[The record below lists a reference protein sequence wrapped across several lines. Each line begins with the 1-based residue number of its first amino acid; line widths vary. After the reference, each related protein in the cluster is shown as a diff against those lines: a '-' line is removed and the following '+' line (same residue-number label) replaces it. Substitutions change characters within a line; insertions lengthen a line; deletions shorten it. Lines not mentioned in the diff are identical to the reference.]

1 MKQCWEEKPQSR
13 PTFSSLVVSVGNMLT
28 DDYKK
33 VSEFTIFES
42 WMSSKASCNRFMSCF
57 YVSVITIWLRTSW
70 KVNNQ
75 RSFDPELLEIKIKR
89 QTQTV
94 GSQKKHAMSPT
105 HQDVNYRYGTDT
117 LCCLQNSEF
126 LRWMFTALRRRRWT
140 GARQDLPLVLTSSQ
154 LMTSPSR
161 PTLSLRWTQAGMD
174 RFP

>member
-13 PTFSSLVVSVGNMLT
+13 PTFTSLVLSVGNMLT

-33 VSEFTIFES
+33 VFAFSILES
-42 WMSSKASCNRFMSCF
+42 WMSSKTSCSRFMSCF

-75 RSFDPELLEIKIKR
+75 LSFDPELLEIRIER

-94 GSQKKHAMSPT
+94 GSQKKHIKAPIF
-105 HQDVNYRYGTDT
+105 QNVNCRSGTDA

-126 LRWMFTALRRRRWT
+126 LRWMFTALRRRRRT
-140 GARQDLPLVLTSSQ
+140 GARQDLPVVLTASQ
-154 LMTSPSR
+154 LMTSP
-161 PTLSLRWTQAGMD
+161 
-174 RFP
+174 

>member
-33 VSEFTIFES
+33 VSEFSIFES
-42 WMSSKASCNRFMSCF
+42 WMWSKISCSRFTSCF

-75 RSFDPELLEIKIKR
+75 LSFDPELLEIRIER

-94 GSQKKHAMSPT
+94 SSQKKHVMAPI
-105 HQDVNYRYGTDT
+105 HQNVKCRSGTDAF
-117 LCCLQNSEF
+117 CCLQNSEF
-126 LRWMFTALRRRRWT
+126 LRLMFTALRRRRWT
-140 GARQDLPLVLTSSQ
+140 GARQDLPVVLTSSQ
-154 LMTSPSR
+154 LMTSP
-161 PTLSLRWTQAGMD
+161 
-174 RFP
+174 